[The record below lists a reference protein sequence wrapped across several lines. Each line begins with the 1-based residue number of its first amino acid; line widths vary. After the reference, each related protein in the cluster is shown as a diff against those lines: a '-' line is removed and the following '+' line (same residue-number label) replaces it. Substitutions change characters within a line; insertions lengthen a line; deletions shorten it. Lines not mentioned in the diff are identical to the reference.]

1 MFNIDDFFRIY
12 FNVPMYGTGH
22 LFSFIVM
29 YAEIFLLLVLFK
41 KQHIVY
47 KLMLT
52 VCFIM
57 LGKGMYEIVW
67 KYGAENIIS
76 TSDVYVSLISGLSLI
91 MFNFKTKILRLN
103 KLFIASVVLQ
113 VVVFLLMWQLGW
125 FDAFKLYYVGIGPDP
140 HNLLW
145 AIGKANGQ
153 FMWLSLIDRRVVR
166 IQSTSKVTDS

>member
-67 KYGAENIIS
+67 QYGAKNAIS
-76 TSDVYVSLISGLSLI
+76 YGDINLSVLCAISLIV
-91 MFNFKTKILRLN
+91 FNLKTKILRIN
-103 KLFIASVVLQ
+103 KLFIGSVVLQ
-113 VVVFLLMWQLGW
+113 AVVFLLMWQLGW
-125 FDAFKLYYVGIGPDP
+125 FDAFKLYYAGIGPDP

-153 FMWLSLIDRRVVR
+153 FMWLSLIDQRM
-166 IQSTSKVTDS
+166 

>member
-12 FNVPMYGTGH
+12 FTVPMYGTGH

-29 YAEIFLLLVLFK
+29 YVEIFLLLILFK
-41 KQHIVY
+41 KQHIAY

-57 LGKGMYEIVW
+57 LGKGMYEIVC
-67 KYGAENIIS
+67 KYGAENTLS
-76 TSDVYVSLISGLSLI
+76 TNDVIVSLISGCSLI
-91 MFNFKTKILRLN
+91 IFNFKTKILRIN
-103 KLFIASVVLQ
+103 KLFIVMF
-113 VVVFLLMWQLGW
+113 VFQGIIFMLMWQLGW
-125 FDAFKLYYVGIGPDP
+125 FDAYKLYHIGMGNDP

-153 FMWLSLIDRRVVR
+153 FMWLSLIDQRM
-166 IQSTSKVTDS
+166 